1 MVNYHEIVE
10 QLIVN
15 NVRKF
20 LPVHGSV
27 DRICDTVLISL
38 RLPVVKLG
46 ENDYIYVTIKPQFQT
61 MLHDSYFTLS
71 FIARKARALRNG
83 EYPIFVRITVSG
95 QISEMNLGRS
105 VAPENWDQ
113 KRAMS
118 KGRSRRDL
126 ELNKYI
132 EVVKARFLEI
142 HNMLVREGKMVNPK
156 ILRDHFLGTVE
167 KPKMLCDV
175 FRETNEK
182 RKEELE
188 RGDIVKAT
196 YQRWVRCVDY
206 LMEFFKL
213 THKMDDIPIKDV
225 TSGTIDDFEHF
236 LRMRKGCA
244 NNAAVRYVRCV
255 KNVMQYALAHKWINH
270 DPFIGKKYQR
280 THTERQFLTEP
291 ELKAV
296 MELDLSDI
304 PRLEVVRDTF
314 VFCLYTG
321 LAFCDIKS
329 LKRSD
334 ITTDAD
340 GRMWIRKQR
349 EKTGELSVI
358 PQLDVPRRLIEKYRK
373 HPKVVFEGVVLP
385 VISNQ
390 RLNAY
395 LKEVADLAKINRHLT
410 SHIGR
415 HTFATLSLSN
425 HVPIESISKMLGHS
439 DIRTTQVF
447 YTLNTIE

>member
-1 MVNYHEIVE
+1 
-10 QLIVN
+10 
-15 NVRKF
+15 
-20 LPVHGSV
+20 
-27 DRICDTVLISL
+27 
-38 RLPVVKLG
+38 
-46 ENDYIYVTIKPQFQT
+46 

-175 FRETNEK
+175 FREANEK
-182 RKEELE
+182 RKEELD

-196 YQRWVRCVDY
+196 YQRWTRCVDY
-206 LMEFFKL
+206 LEEFLRL
-213 THKMDDIPIKDV
+213 TQNVEDIPIGDV

-255 KNVMQYALAHKWINH
+255 KNVMQYALAHKWISH

-280 THTERQFLTEP
+280 THTERKHLDEA

-296 MELDLSDI
+296 MELELKDL

-314 VFCLYTG
+314 VFCCFTG
-321 LAFCDIKS
+321 LAFIDVHN
-329 LKRSD
+329 LKPSD
-334 ITTDAD
+334 ISTDSD
-340 GRMWIRKQR
+340 GKMWIRKRR
-349 EKTGELSVI
+349 EKTDELSVI
-358 PQLDVPRRLIEKYRK
+358 PLLDIPQEIMRKYMA
-373 HPKVVFEGVVLP
+373 HPIVLAKGVVLP
-385 VISNQ
+385 VMSNQ
-390 RLNAY
+390 KVNAY
-395 LKEVADLAKINRHLT
+395 FKEIADLAKIPKYLT
-410 SHIGR
+410 SHIAR
-415 HTFATLSLSN
+415 HTFATMSLNN
-425 HVPIESISKMLGHS
+425 HVPLETISKMLGHS
-439 DIRTTQVF
+439 DIKTTQI
-447 YTLNTIE
+447 YAKMMDNTISEDMEVMRTKFNRVRLG

>member
-1 MVNYHEIVE
+1 
-10 QLIVN
+10 
-15 NVRKF
+15 
-20 LPVHGSV
+20 
-27 DRICDTVLISL
+27 
-38 RLPVVKLG
+38 
-46 ENDYIYVTIKPQFQT
+46 

-196 YQRWVRCVDY
+196 YQRWVRCADY
-206 LMEFFKL
+206 LAEFFKL

-225 TSGTIDDFEHF
+225 TSGIIDDFEHF
-236 LRMRKGCA
+236 LRIKKGCA
-244 NNAAVRYVRCV
+244 NNAAVRYIRYLKSVIRTGIA
-255 KNVMQYALAHKWINH
+255 NKWIED
-270 DPFIGKKYQR
+270 DPFVGKRYVR
-280 THTERQFLTEP
+280 TKPKREKLTEA
-291 ELKAV
+291 ELQRII
-296 MELDLSDI
+296 ELDLSEL
-304 PRLEVVRDTF
+304 PRLDLVRDTF
-314 VFCLYTG
+314 VFCCFTG
-321 LAFCDIKS
+321 LAFADIS
-329 LKRSD
+329 TLKREHVV
-334 ITTDAD
+334 TDD
-340 GRMWIRKQR
+340 KGEMWIRKAR
-349 EKTGELSVI
+349 EKTDEMSVI
-358 PQLDVPRRLIEKYRK
+358 PMLEIPRRLMEKYRS
-373 HPKVVFEGVVLP
+373 HPRVVEKDAVIP

-390 RLNAY
+390 RMNSY
-395 LKEVADLAKINRHLT
+395 LDEIASKAEIKKHLT
-410 SHIGR
+410 THIAR
-415 HTFATLSLSN
+415 HTFATMSLNN
-425 HVPIESISKMLGHS
+425 HVPIETVSKMLGHK
-439 DIRTTQVF
+439 DIATTQIYATMLDQTVSEDMGRMRDKF
-447 YTLNTIE
+447 DSLKVDIKPLPEKPTTFERPPQPKRGRPKKTK

>member
-1 MVNYHEIVE
+1 
-10 QLIVN
+10 
-15 NVRKF
+15 
-20 LPVHGSV
+20 
-27 DRICDTVLISL
+27 
-38 RLPVVKLG
+38 
-46 ENDYIYVTIKPQFQT
+46 

-132 EVVKARFLEI
+132 EIVKARFLEI

-175 FRETNEK
+175 FREANGK
-182 RKEELE
+182 RKEELD

-196 YQRWVRCVDY
+196 FQRWTRCVDY
-206 LMEFFKL
+206 LEEFLRL
-213 THKMDDIPIKDV
+213 TQNVEDIPIGDV
-225 TSGTIDDFEHF
+225 TTGTIDDFEHF

-255 KNVMQYALAHKWINH
+255 KNVMQYALAHKWISH

-280 THTERQFLTEP
+280 THTERKHLDEA

-296 MELDLSDI
+296 MELELKDL

-314 VFCLYTG
+314 VFCCFTG

-329 LKRSD
+329 LRRSD
-334 ITTDAD
+334 ITTDAE
-340 GRMWIRKQR
+340 GNAWIRKAR
-349 EKTGELSVI
+349 EKTGEMSII
-358 PQLDVPRRLIEKYRK
+358 PMLAVPRKIAEKYAG
-373 HPKVVFEGVVLP
+373 HPTVLQNRLLP
-385 VISNQ
+385 VLSNQ
-390 RLNAY
+390 KINAY
-395 LKEVADLAKINRHLT
+395 LKEIADLARIDKHLT
-410 SHIGR
+410 THLAR
-415 HTFATLSLSN
+415 HTFASLSLSN
-425 HVPIESISKMLGHS
+425 HVPIESISKMLGHA
-439 DIRTTQVF
+439 DICTMQIYAKTQDK
-447 YTLNTIE
+447 TIYEDMESMRHKFDCAMMN

>member
-1 MVNYHEIVE
+1 MSVLLGWINRE
-10 QLIVN
+10 QTDKSRKNGELHAICIVN
-15 NVRKF
+15 K
-20 LPVHGSV
+20 
-27 DRICDTVLISL
+27 ICDSAYVHDFVHESPHIALISL
-38 RLPVVKLG
+38 LLPVVKLG
-46 ENDYIYVTIKPQFQT
+46 ENDYIYVTIKPQFQI

-95 QISEMNLGRS
+95 QVSEMNLGRS

-175 FRETNEK
+175 FRETNVK
-182 RKEELE
+182 RKEELD

-196 YQRWVRCVDY
+196 YQRWERCVNY
-206 LMEFFKL
+206 LVEFLKL
-213 THKMDDIPIKDV
+213 TQNVEDIPVRDV
-225 TSGTIDDFEHF
+225 TSGIIDDFEHF

-255 KNVMQYALAHKWINH
+255 KNVMQYALAHKWITH

-296 MELDLSDI
+296 MELDLKDI
-304 PRLEVVRDTF
+304 PRLEIVRDTF
-314 VFCLYTG
+314 VFCCFTFVALTNVCLIINKLQTNNRSMGNG
-321 LAFCDIKS
+321 LE
-329 LKRSD
+329 
-334 ITTDAD
+334 TTC
-340 GRMWIRKQR
+340 
-349 EKTGELSVI
+349 L
-358 PQLDVPRRLIEKYRK
+358 
-373 HPKVVFEGVVLP
+373 H
-385 VISNQ
+385 
-390 RLNAY
+390 
-395 LKEVADLAKINRHLT
+395 H
-410 SHIGR
+410 
-415 HTFATLSLSN
+415 FA
-425 HVPIESISKMLGHS
+425 
-439 DIRTTQVF
+439 
-447 YTLNTIE
+447 

>member
-1 MVNYHEIVE
+1 
-10 QLIVN
+10 
-15 NVRKF
+15 
-20 LPVHGSV
+20 
-27 DRICDTVLISL
+27 
-38 RLPVVKLG
+38 
-46 ENDYIYVTIKPQFQT
+46 

-175 FRETNEK
+175 FREANEK
-182 RKEELE
+182 RKEELD

-196 YQRWVRCVDY
+196 YQRWTRCVDY
-206 LMEFFKL
+206 LEEFLRL
-213 THKMDDIPIKDV
+213 TQNVEDIPIGDV
-225 TSGTIDDFEHF
+225 TCS
-236 LRMRKGCA
+236 MPS
-244 NNAAVRYVRCV
+244 
-255 KNVMQYALAHKWINH
+255 HKWISH

-280 THTERQFLTEP
+280 THTERKHLDEA

-296 MELDLSDI
+296 MELELKDL

-314 VFCLYTG
+314 VFCCFTG

-329 LKRSD
+329 LRRSD
-334 ITTDAD
+334 ITTDAE
-340 GRMWIRKQR
+340 GNTWIRKAR
-349 EKTGELSVI
+349 EKTGEMSII
-358 PQLDVPRRLIEKYRK
+358 PMLAVPRKIAEKYAG
-373 HPKVVFEGVVLP
+373 HPTVLQKDVVLP
-385 VISNQ
+385 VITNQ
-390 RLNAY
+390 KMNAY
-395 LKEVADLAKINRHLT
+395 LKEIADLARIDKHLT
-410 SHIGR
+410 THLAR
-415 HTFATLSLSN
+415 HTFASLSLSN
-425 HVPIESISKMLGHS
+425 HVPIESISKMLGHA
-439 DIRTTQVF
+439 DIRTTQI
-447 YTLNTIE
+447 YAKTQDKTIYEDMESMRHKFDCAMMN

>member
-1 MVNYHEIVE
+1 
-10 QLIVN
+10 
-15 NVRKF
+15 
-20 LPVHGSV
+20 
-27 DRICDTVLISL
+27 
-38 RLPVVKLG
+38 
-46 ENDYIYVTIKPQFQT
+46 

-175 FRETNEK
+175 FRETNVK
-182 RKEELE
+182 RKEELD

-196 YQRWVRCVDY
+196 YQRWERCVDY
-206 LMEFFKL
+206 LVEFLNL
-213 THKMDDIPIKDV
+213 TQNVEDIPIRDV

-255 KNVMQYALAHKWINH
+255 KNAMRYALAHKWITH

-296 MELDLSDI
+296 MELDLKDI
-304 PRLEVVRDTF
+304 PRLEIVRDTF
-314 VFCLYTG
+314 VFCCFTG

-329 LKRSD
+329 LLRSN
-334 ITTDAD
+334 ITTDTE
-340 GRMWIRKQR
+340 GNTWIRKAR
-349 EKTGELSVI
+349 EKTGEMSII
-358 PQLDVPRRLIEKYRK
+358 PMLAVPRHIAEKYATN
-373 HPKVVFEGVVLP
+373 PVVIQKDVVLP
-385 VISNQ
+385 VITNQ
-390 RLNAY
+390 KMNAY
-395 LKEVADLAKINRHLT
+395 LKEIADLARIEKHLT
-410 SHIGR
+410 THLAR
-415 HTFATLSLSN
+415 HTFASLSLSN
-425 HVPIESISKMLGHS
+425 HVPIESISKMLGHA
-439 DIRTTQVF
+439 DIRTTQI
-447 YTLNTIE
+447 YAKTQDKTIYEDMESMRHKFDCAMMN

>member
-1 MVNYHEIVE
+1 
-10 QLIVN
+10 
-15 NVRKF
+15 
-20 LPVHGSV
+20 
-27 DRICDTVLISL
+27 
-38 RLPVVKLG
+38 
-46 ENDYIYVTIKPQFQT
+46 

-175 FRETNEK
+175 FREANEK
-182 RKEELE
+182 RKEELD

-196 YQRWVRCVDY
+196 YQRWTRCVDY
-206 LMEFFKL
+206 LKEFLRL
-213 THKMDDIPIKDV
+213 TQNVEDIPIGDV

-255 KNVMQYALAHKWINH
+255 KNVMQYALAHKWISH

-280 THTERQFLTEP
+280 THTERQHLNEA

-296 MELDLSDI
+296 MELDLKDL

-314 VFCLYTG
+314 VFCCFTG

-334 ITTDAD
+334 ITTDAE
-340 GRMWIRKQR
+340 GNTWIRKAR
-349 EKTGELSVI
+349 EKTGEMSII
-358 PQLDVPRRLIEKYRK
+358 PMLAAPRKIAEKYAG
-373 HPKVVFEGVVLP
+373 HPTVLQKDVVLP
-385 VISNQ
+385 VITNQ
-390 RLNAY
+390 KMNAY
-395 LKEVADLAKINRHLT
+395 LKEIADLARIEKHLT
-410 SHIGR
+410 THLAR
-415 HTFATLSLSN
+415 HTFASLSLSN
-425 HVPIESISKMLGHS
+425 HVPIESISKMLGHA
-439 DIRTTQVF
+439 DIRTTQI
-447 YTLNTIE
+447 YAKTQDKTIYEDMESMRHKFDCAMMN